1 MELGEPIT
9 SIKGIGPRRAEAL
22 GKLGLFSLRDLLY
35 FAPRDYLDY
44 SQETPLCS
52 AEHGALVALHVILL
66 APPKHARIRRGM
78 EITTV
83 RACAYGADAQ
93 DKASQLLLTWYNQP
107 YRAHSL
113 AAGQ

>member
-35 FAPRDYLDY
+35 FAPREYQDF
-44 SQETPLCS
+44 SAATPIC
-52 AEHGALVALHVILL
+52 AAAHGALAALHVLL
-66 APPKHARIRRGM
+66 VSEPKHVHIRRGM

-83 RACAYGADAQ
+83 RALGFGADPA
-93 DKASQLLLTWYNQP
+93 DKAAQVSLCLLYTSP
-107 YRAHSL
+107 SPRD
-113 AAGQ
+113 